1 MKSKPLSMKKLYIL
15 LMEYMQSQMP
25 DKSEESLPESLWKE
39 ELEAEKEILLSFLK
53 YVWEHKNEV

>member
-15 LMEYMQSQMP
+15 LMDFNSKKIKDYEPGSHL
-25 DKSEESLPESLWKE
+25 KVSRESEIIHK
-39 ELEAEKEILLSFLK
+39 FLK